1 VFVAAIEYVAPIL
14 SGETRTAKIR
24 FTLDNRAGNLKPQ
37 MFANVTVKIPLG
49 RRLVV
54 PDAAVINTGA
64 RQLVYVEKGAG
75 YFEPREVI
83 LGVKGEGMSEVLS
96 GLQPGEKV
104 ASAATF
110 LIDSEARLKGVVQQ

>member
-1 VFVAAIEYVAPIL
+1 
-14 SGETRTAKIR
+14 
-24 FTLDNRAGNLKPQ
+24 

-64 RQLVYVEKGAG
+64 RQLVYVEKGEG